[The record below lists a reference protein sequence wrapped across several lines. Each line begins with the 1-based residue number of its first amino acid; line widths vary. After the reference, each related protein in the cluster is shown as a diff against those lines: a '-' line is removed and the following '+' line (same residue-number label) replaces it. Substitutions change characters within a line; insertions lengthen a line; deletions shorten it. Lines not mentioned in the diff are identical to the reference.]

1 MYGRK
6 KELEEAESIH
16 EALKAL
22 FNKETKNNSANHRKH
37 PLHNITYKNPKSF
50 SIKIKYSISDVRTD
64 LNNNLATLSKEL

>member
-22 FNKETKNNSANHRKH
+22 FNKETTNSANHRKH

-64 LNNNLATLSKEL
+64 LNNNLATLPKEI